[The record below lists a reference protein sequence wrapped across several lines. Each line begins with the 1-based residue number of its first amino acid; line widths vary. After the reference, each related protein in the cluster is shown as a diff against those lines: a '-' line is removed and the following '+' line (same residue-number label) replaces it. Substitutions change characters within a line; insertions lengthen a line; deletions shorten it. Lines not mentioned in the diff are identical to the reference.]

1 MSDSLAAKTARP
13 EPGRQELLEENAV
26 LVFVRRF
33 RYAPFGVPSAAPW
46 GARGERA
53 SATHGTPQ
61 RGDGEP
67 GSVRALQVSYLGTAV
82 GAAWGSLSGRTGPGL
97 AASAVS
103 CPPSARLLSAPL
115 ASCPCWCLRGGR
127 GRGGGQP
134 GSSCSSLP
142 L

>member
-26 LVFVRRF
+26 LIFVRRF
-33 RYAPFGVPSAAPW
+33 RYAPFGVPSGAPW

-53 SATHGTPQ
+53 STTHSPPQ
-61 RGDGEP
+61 RGNGEP
-67 GSVRALQVSYLGTAV
+67 GSVHALQVSYLGTTV
-82 GAAWGSLSGRTGPGL
+82 GAAWGSLSGTMGPGL
-97 AASAVS
+97 AASTVS
-103 CPPSARLLSAPL
+103 WPPSTRLLSAPL
-115 ASCPCWCLRGGR
+115 GSCPCWCLRGGR